1 MDEKVVKII
10 KKDKVKGVVKEKRDK
25 NVIYVF
31 TYDSYDNV
39 TGDIS
44 KATAEVNITELRHEK
59 KDLKE
64 KLKRINSLSDLIIEL
79 K

>member
-59 KDLKE
+59 KVLRDKISN
-64 KLKRINSLSDLIIEL
+64 INKILTSVNEVL
-79 K
+79 